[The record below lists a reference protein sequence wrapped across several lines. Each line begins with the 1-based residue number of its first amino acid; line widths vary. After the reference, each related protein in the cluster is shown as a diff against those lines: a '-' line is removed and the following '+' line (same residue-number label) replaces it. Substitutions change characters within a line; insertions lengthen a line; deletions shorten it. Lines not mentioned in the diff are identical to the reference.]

1 MSGVEIETDG
11 ACHGSTRVGS
21 LGIVFV
27 NENKIIYQF
36 NKQDTN
42 NLSTSTN
49 IVIYTHF
56 NSGCWLDE
64 LNSVERELFKLI
76 CRENDSIC
84 ISAVKFD
91 SRTNSINFNFSKLF
105 D

>member
-1 MSGVEIETDG
+1 MEILNRDDI
-11 ACHGSTRVGS
+11 SKILNDYLDINNYKIVG
-21 LGIVFV
+21 
-27 NENKIIYQF
+27 
-36 NKQDTN
+36 DTN

>member
-1 MSGVEIETDG
+1 MEILNRDDISKILTDYLDINNYKI
-11 ACHGSTRVGS
+11 VG
-21 LGIVFV
+21 
-27 NENKIIYQF
+27 
-36 NKQDTN
+36 DTN
-42 NLSTSTN
+42 NLSTSTS

-76 CRENDSIC
+76 CRENNNIC

>member
-1 MSGVEIETDG
+1 MEILNRDDISKILTNYLDINNYKI
-11 ACHGSTRVGS
+11 VG
-21 LGIVFV
+21 
-27 NENKIIYQF
+27 
-36 NKQDTN
+36 DTN